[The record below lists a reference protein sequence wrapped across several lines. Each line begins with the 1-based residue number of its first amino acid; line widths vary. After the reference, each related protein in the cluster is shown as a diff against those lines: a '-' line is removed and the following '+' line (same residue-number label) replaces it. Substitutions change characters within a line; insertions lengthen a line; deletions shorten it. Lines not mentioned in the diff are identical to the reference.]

1 MFRSVILL
9 SNIPKLLCIN
19 VLHLTRLFDKSPIWW
34 QICCQVK
41 KMMSSLSF
49 IIIKKPETFASGHQ
63 IKQLNIKTEGHP

>member
-1 MFRSVILL
+1 M
-9 SNIPKLLCIN
+9 
-19 VLHLTRLFDKSPIWW
+19 W

-49 IIIKKPETFASGHQ
+49 IIIKKPETFASGNQ